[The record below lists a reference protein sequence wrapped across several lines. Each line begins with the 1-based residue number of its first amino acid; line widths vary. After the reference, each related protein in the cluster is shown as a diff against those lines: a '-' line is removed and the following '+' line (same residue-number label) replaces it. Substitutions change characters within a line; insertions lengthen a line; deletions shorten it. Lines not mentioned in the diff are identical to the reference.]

1 MASAEIKVDANTRIN
16 ISYDDLEKMIDV
28 ANNYTVADDQNSTNN
43 NSSKTFFY
51 EDLN

>member
-1 MASAEIKVDANTRIN
+1 VDANTRIN
-16 ISYDDLEKMIDV
+16 ISYDDLEKMIDE
-28 ANNYTVADDQNSTNN
+28 ANNYTLASSSDDQTV